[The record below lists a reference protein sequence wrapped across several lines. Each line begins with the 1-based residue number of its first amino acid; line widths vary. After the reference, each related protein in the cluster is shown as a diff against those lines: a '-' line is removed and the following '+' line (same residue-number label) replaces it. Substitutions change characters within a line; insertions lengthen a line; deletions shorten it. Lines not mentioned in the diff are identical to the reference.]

1 MRFQE
6 LQAGQRFLTGATVVT
21 ERDMRAFAEAFDPQP
36 MHLAAGGA
44 AQNPFGHT
52 IASGYHTLALSW
64 RLWIDTGVLGADAF
78 AGLGLDEL
86 RWLRPVFAGDRL
98 SVEVE
103 VLESR
108 PSASHPG
115 TGVVRLALSTR
126 NQRKELV
133 LTYRTAALIRGS
145 GG

>member
-6 LQAGQRFLTGATVVT
+6 LRAGRRFLTGSAVVT
-21 ERDMRAFAEAFDPQP
+21 DGDIRAFAEVFDPQP
-36 MHLAAGGA
+36 IHLDFGA
-44 AQNPFGHT
+44 AAHGPFGRT

-64 RLWIDTGVLGADAF
+64 RLWIDTGALGADAL

-86 RWLRPVFAGDRL
+86 RWVRPVFAGDRL

-115 TGVVRLALSTR
+115 AGIVRLALSAH
-126 NQRKELV
+126 NQHGEVV
-133 LTYRTAALIRGS
+133 LTYRTAALVRGS